1 MPLIIC
7 ATKIN
12 IFFILQKALSPMQHT
27 GSFQQ
32 IPLEQYN
39 IGIYF
44 VSLQANR
51 QEP

>member
-12 IFFILQKALSPMQHT
+12 IFFILQNALFHMQHT
-27 GSFQQ
+27 DSFQQ

>member
-12 IFFILQKALSPMQHT
+12 IFFILQKALFHMQHT
-27 GSFQQ
+27 DSFQQ
-32 IPLEQYN
+32 IHSEQYN